1 MATKPDSAVFVDTN
15 ILIYANVPASPF
27 CSQARKRLTEME
39 AEGVELW
46 ISRQTIR
53 EYLVIMSRPGTL
65 SPPLPMEDLV
75 SDVQQLTDG
84 FIVADEHAGTT
95 AELLDL
101 LTHTSVAGKQVH
113 DANIVATMLVNAVPR
128 LLTHNIADFKRF
140 EPKIQIEPLITES
153 KS

>member
-1 MATKPDSAVFVDTN
+1 MATTPGSAVFVDTN

-27 CSQARKRLTEME
+27 CTQARKRLTEME
-39 AEGVELW
+39 AAGVDLW

-65 SPPLPMEDLV
+65 TPPVPIEDLI
-75 SDVQQLTDG
+75 SDVERLAEG

-95 AELLDL
+95 AQLLNL
-101 LTHTSVAGKQVH
+101 LAHTTVAGKQVH
-113 DANIVATMLVNAVPR
+113 DANIVATMLVNSVPR

-140 EPKIQIEPLITES
+140 EPKIQVEPLLTETAP
-153 KS
+153 